1 MKDLVGQRIAGKYD
15 VTQRIGGGAVADVYE
30 AVHNRLNQRVAIK
43 VLRREFTRLPAVT
56 RRFLTEGRAA
66 SAVRH
71 PGIIQV
77 FDVDQ
82 LDTGE
87 LYIVMEL
94 LQGDDLAVAL
104 ERERQFE
111 PARAAGVAVQILD
124 ALDAAH
130 RAGVVHRDLKPE
142 NVLLWAD
149 AQGRERAK
157 IIDFG
162 VARLEREGPA
172 ALRKTAEGTIVG
184 TPYYISP
191 EQARGEQDIDH
202 RTDVYAVGVM
212 LFEMLTGELPY
223 TGTSV
228 QGIIQRMLEEPFP
241 SVRALEP
248 SLPES
253 LEAVILR
260 ATARRRDDR
269 YPSAAAFADALR
281 TATGLGVPAH
291 VPAGA
296 PVPPDTR
303 EESGDER
310 ATIPA
315 PAGYEVE
322 LAEAVSAEPPVRAVP
337 PTRRPPSQQ
346 TAEAVAL
353 PKVQTVVVLPTRLW
367 LFVLGGAVAAA
378 AVVAVLFVFV
388 FRRPSPSAESGA
400 RPAGAAVEAG
410 APGGPAAG
418 AVAAG
423 DAGAVATPYAGA
435 GSPADA
441 AEAGPA
447 IASAKEAGPDA
458 AVAPPVLPEA
468 AGGDAATVRLLRL
481 PRGAVVTLDDV
492 PVEAV
497 FAAPIADSPRRLR
510 VEAPGWRTWVRTIRV
525 GGDLEVVVD
534 MERRDAVS
542 PTGDG
547 GGPRPADAGS
557 SRSADVPRPLANP
570 FGDA

>member
-30 AVHNRLNQRVAIK
+30 AVHTRLNQRVAIK
-43 VLRREFTRLPAVT
+43 VLRKEFTRLPAVT

-71 PGIIQV
+71 PGIVQV

-94 LQGDDLAVAL
+94 LQGDDLAVVL

-111 PARAAGVAVQILD
+111 PARATGIAIQILD

-142 NVLLWAD
+142 NVLLWFD
-149 AQGRERAK
+149 AQGREHAK

-172 ALRKTAEGTIVG
+172 ALRRTAEGTIVG

-191 EQARGEQDIDH
+191 EQARGEQGIDN
-202 RTDVYAVGVM
+202 RTDVYAVGVI

-228 QGIIQRMLEEPFP
+228 QGIINRMLEDPFP
-241 SVRALEP
+241 SVRVLEP
-248 SLPES
+248 SLSEA

-269 YPSAAAFADALR
+269 YASAGAFADALR
-281 TATGLGVPAH
+281 AAAGLAATAEAPAVPA
-291 VPAGA
+291 PRDGLEA
-296 PVPPDTR
+296 P
-303 EESGDER
+303 GGER

-322 LAEAVSAEPPVRAVP
+322 LAEAVSGEPPPRAAQAP
-337 PTRRPPSQQ
+337 RRALSQQ

-353 PKVQTVVVLPTRLW
+353 PKVQTVVVLPPRLW
-367 LFVLGGAVAAA
+367 LYVLGGAVAAA
-378 AVVAVLFVFV
+378 AVVASLLLFV
-388 FRRPSPSAESGA
+388 FRRPVPSAAPAGGA
-400 RPAGAAVEAG
+400 GEAGVADRPAVPPVAVEGAG
-410 APGGPAAG
+410 PVVVGDAASERGPEAVDAGPATS
-418 AVAAG
+418 AAKELDADASAPPPP
-423 DAGAVATPYAGA
+423 DAGA
-435 GSPADA
+435 
-441 AEAGPA
+441 GP
-447 IASAKEAGPDA
+447 S
-458 AVAPPVLPEA
+458 
-468 AGGDAATVRLLRL
+468 ATVRLLRL
-481 PRGAVVTLDDV
+481 PRGAAATLDDA
-492 PVEAV
+492 PVDPE
-497 FAAPIADSPRRLR
+497 FTAPIADTPRRLR
-510 VEAPGWRTWVRTIRV
+510 IEAPGWKTWVRTIRV
-525 GGDLEVVVD
+525 TGDLELVVE
-534 MERRDAVS
+534 MERREVAAPS
-542 PTGDG
+542 GEG
-547 GGPRPADAGS
+547 GTGPRPADAGT
-557 SRSADVPRPLANP
+557 SRPADVLRPLANP